1 MFMMIFR
8 GLVVLF
14 HVIVLLLITSFT
26 LRYFLFPYL
35 IRTRTRLRA
44 SAFSLLG
51 TFRALEW
58 RDCDLKDSVIPT
70 FRAERGGWRWGG
82 QKGDDVTGWVVYRIE
97 GVCLRYRAGTFKKT
111 PKSSPA
117 SSRRFTPSTRLV
129 RFLTWSI
136 QILIH
141 HYPSVARIVSLQLVD
156 CRIVLEDCNGVEL
169 VFNELAIGGKINFEG
184 EADSGF
190 GPATPVPSPNPGHI
204 DFMREHPLCASPTAR
219 GRTAF
224 SDVGSPTMSP
234 ARSPTLS
241 PTRSPNL
248 SPPMSPTTFS
258 PMTLD
263 GAAFP
268 AFTPPPSANRDE
280 RSTSRLSDARR
291 RASVIQTR
299 MTTTA
304 GQIWSR
310 ATGRLH
316 GSVSIQASIQD
327 LRLLQTQASPSTTRT
342 PRPSVHKSE
351 SDANIIHSAEPS
363 FSSLR
368 TGSDRPK
375 SSPSIKSIHALLRST
390 PHRLPSYESGYDTLI
405 GLEGRTS
412 ASLGL
417 GFGPK
422 KGLAGEDTLNT
433 QLELGKLKTSV
444 AALERLAE
452 IAKEVNGNKTIA
464 KKVSDHPTPK
474 FRKNRWSTRAWP
486 RIVLRA
492 LEAVEVKIQHL
503 ALSHQLAAPNDNS
516 SRNSST
522 TAISDLSVSSDDKY
536 TLSIELS
543 HFGSII
549 SAADSSNNERARNA
563 FGTNAS
569 PECKVRGVGF
579 QVNWES
585 IQFHCIAP
593 GEKHDEKSQLFAVRQ
608 ADFSGFSSWRPSGWS
623 REELLFSNDPNLALI
638 VGRGNIASV
647 DCAFDVQL
655 LHELQAAVRHN
666 HPTKP
671 EAEAK
676 EKTKEKVSIVLPP
689 RIRMV
694 LDVGPI
700 MGVIAD
706 RLSEDTTT
714 LSLSSDGVHLGCF
727 TSYSDLIGRRRD
739 RATSKKAFAEEE
751 ELRQRREDESKVD
764 YTLPP
769 DMLPTRVRR
778 KHNNPTANIP
788 DDLSISMKGDAQIS
802 VEPITVKIALSGDKL
817 FDLADIG
824 KIHGTVTGDVLGW
837 HETFN
842 TRCTRFETAQLDWTS
857 LSCGI
862 DFGVQEG
869 IHVDLWEKAVIDALV
884 AMGQAHQAAPVRE
897 KKPGT
902 VRKALDRLPSG
913 ISARFSLGAINVF
926 FGHTDINPHVDLKL
940 VRGVWLQTSAVF
952 EYALYKH
959 RAQAFAWRHY
969 LTAPIRAKLQLP
981 EDITTQALAFATRY
995 RADGGTAAL
1004 VSFNAEDLIV
1014 QPVFNGDRFVRNGGI
1029 RQKLVIKS
1037 VPQARTGDDFV
1048 GWGFQRLRA
1057 RRSIKDGEFA
1067 NNVPPLEVTDTD
1079 QAQRPWL
1086 RVKRSRV
1093 NLAIQQT
1100 SGEAD
1105 TEFKL
1110 NSKLNHVSYVS
1121 DLSHVYSNLH
1131 AGLTIKRIVDAW
1143 KRPRSANETKP
1154 PINLSLDIT
1163 IPNLTGHFAFPLKEQ
1178 LYLYASGLSLTKL
1191 PNKGVVVNGEQV
1203 LLFVPSPRQIG
1214 NWEEIGRIKRLAVH
1228 MSDPGTPLAVS
1239 THFSAIRVRV
1249 PHMYQMNSLILNI
1262 NVTIKSLKLLFQ
1274 NFFRKQAFSTTL
1286 RPASE
1291 EPKRVPRISISID
1304 YVSLEAKDDPVE
1316 TSLNLI
1322 WRAGLVEQDKRNA
1335 WEDTMAKKL
1344 LLLGDP
1350 NVSSEE
1356 SLHAGEGKKAPR
1368 LTKKATVD
1376 LERARW
1382 ALDTVIS
1389 DSWVKRMRAAKQE
1402 QRRREHNTLRPMQ
1415 GCAPNI
1421 KLPITMSPSSQTA
1434 PLFRATFQKVN
1445 FSVSDP
1451 GLSRQE
1457 IINYMGKVSTP
1468 FDDGVDFSLMVPLRV
1483 EWTMSEAKCTLRD
1496 YPLPLIR
1503 IQMVENSDKPSF
1515 QLSSTMIIAEE
1526 LSQEDSIVY
1535 VPVEI
1540 IPAQCGQSDSPALA
1554 VKIAKT
1560 IMPVKL
1566 YGEPQFNIHSKRTTE
1581 FTWGNSY
1588 QPSISDFT
1596 RVIETLSHPPR
1607 DPSPKVG
1614 FWDKLRLI
1622 CHIKPTVQ
1630 FAGPCHL
1637 HMKGSRDPY
1646 DVVGLGAGFALAW
1659 RGNTKLLIN
1668 QPNPDHEAIQI
1679 VADQLLVAIPD
1690 LTSLNDD
1697 AASGSTFHDDVD
1709 VGGVEEYDES
1719 DSWLIRRRYT
1729 KPCARFVGGTRVGFG
1744 FVYERTCRPWNCT
1757 RDCGDTDNLLHR
1769 QCHEFGFIQH
1779 QQVKLRSP
1787 EAIKREEQRLGHP
1800 VDSYEG
1806 FRSDYIHFSVSL
1818 VAPTQAH
1825 PATRPENEDPNHV
1838 NSLHAAP
1845 KASHHFLQWLFDH
1858 KTSLPI
1864 RQGKLFPDSP
1874 PPSKKF
1880 SKSLATIKYRFDL
1893 RPLYVSHI
1901 YPQVS
1906 KELWSQGKSESLGI
1920 KARFGRFRFDAHQ
1933 RLQERKIRHPKLQG
1947 REVIAPHKPFY
1958 AVDVLADDLRIKG
1971 IRAHFAERIRMDD
1984 DDALDPLPR
1993 ASELPEE
2000 LKVWFNY
2007 LDYIDADRRPFDQ
2020 DPKIELV
2027 DFGDCPH
2034 FYYSKRV
2041 KARASTARDNESTPP
2056 ESPSGNRSPEV
2067 ESSKFGHEKTHHCY
2081 LGVADGVSEVQKRI
2095 TQERI
2100 DALQARLDSYPREAF
2115 RENKNDI
2122 RITQDRIKTLSR
2134 HLQDLD
2140 QDHRHMSANTLDSGG
2155 RPSEPS
2161 GVMPSER
2168 AFQDTIHVHCPR
2180 LYLNNQSRNIVY
2192 TYIYSMRDRKKEEYF
2207 VSHASLRSLR
2217 DSIQTRLRRRR
2228 PEAADDGKARANDS
2242 VAQDMCMELV
2252 RALTEKASSDL
2263 FRLVNLDDTQDA
2275 GMYATPHLG
2284 LPPQCAVKPKMQILV
2299 FKPQIALRSDAAE
2312 NAIVLLSVQEA
2323 SLKRFTVE
2331 DTQALDSV
2339 TADVLSRN
2347 YASLKDVQAFYPT
2360 AEALTRERSGHGSR
2374 GLDFIPLEIFLD
2386 ERSQA
2391 TDYDRILLKSEVS
2404 ASLDKFNHI
2413 RLPQGLEWP
2422 ENAYDEYG
2430 EPIKHLK
2437 IHQDLTT
2444 IVTPQLTLSA
2454 TSKHYDA
2461 LYTVITDLLMYQDP
2475 EHKHRS
2481 EAVDD
2486 FSRQFDS
2493 ADRDVGRLIID
2504 VHTLQQTMR
2513 TLLHFQQG
2521 YETNFERLEEAGKD
2535 ELFKIRADLQEG
2547 YESLYTINALIA
2559 ATLAKDDARAA
2570 MKTASRMNI
2579 RIRGVAWHLQEETLE
2594 KFAKVEIE
2602 SVLLSLTSNK
2612 NGSTDSAM
2620 VLGNLLATNPRPT
2633 ALYHEIVSRDDYQ
2646 SVAVKKRVKKPF
2658 ASLFWSSY
2666 PAIGG
2671 ISIFPKVDIEFVN
2684 VRFRIEERIGHQV
2697 VDYIFSDRIQRRK
2710 SKAENNGNGNAG
2722 AITNGSSTPMAG
2734 HQPTS
2739 SNGFNGA
2746 SGSLTPATSY
2756 RNGFAASAMSSS
2768 EDLAQKSAS
2777 RAELYPLTRSK
2788 SQVSIAHA
2796 ESDPRKLR
2804 TNEDT
2809 IEMRLRASQNK
2820 MFGQVRIHELGLNLS
2835 YKSDD
2840 QRKHGT
2846 FSMPDCVDFRFKT
2859 PNMAYYNKVWP
2870 IEEIFEHVK
2879 RDIKAS
2885 AWTQSGDLLSQLFKK
2900 TSLFRSKK
2908 QLSDLMSQGMK
2919 SEMKKAGSGGLHA
2932 PVPLSPLR
2940 NIATRASSKD
2950 PNGADGD
2957 MSKISTRSTQDS
2969 PTSGGPASSPTM
2981 DLVSQAMSIAARDDT
2996 STPGTSPPSNAQ
3008 THGFGHIHGHG
3019 HGHGHGLGN
3028 HSLTSIFTGGGSG
3041 SGNATVVVDD
3051 DSEDDDRSPGGSG
3064 YGAGGTKKKVR
3075 GLIGKLTGRHK
3086 HDSPGRNTG
3095 STDELTRTKS
3105 RGGSIERMM

>member
-1 MFMMIFR
+1 MIAMICR
-8 GLVVLF
+8 GFLVLF
-14 HVIVLLLITSFT
+14 HVLVLLLITSFT
-26 LRYFLFPYL
+26 LRYFVFPYL

-44 SAFSLLG
+44 SAFSLTG

-70 FRAERGGWRWGG
+70 FRAERGGWKWGG

-97 GVCLRYRAGTFKKT
+97 GLCLRYREGTFKKS
-111 PKSSPA
+111 PKSSSA
-117 SSRRFTPSTRLV
+117 SSRRFSPSTRTV
-129 RFLTWSI
+129 RFLTWLI

-141 HYPSVARIVSLQLVD
+141 HYPSLARVVSVQLVD
-156 CRIVLEDCNGVEL
+156 CRIILEDCDGVEL
-169 VFNELAIGGKINFEG
+169 VFNELAIGGRINFER
-184 EADSGF
+184 EADSGP
-190 GPATPVPSPNPGHI
+190 GPATPVPSPNPGST
-204 DFMREHPLCASPTAR
+204 DFMREHPLCASPIER
-219 GRTAF
+219 GRATS

-280 RSTSRLSDARR
+280 RSSSRLSDARR

-316 GSVSIQASIQD
+316 GSVTFRASIQD
-327 LRLLQTQASPSTTRT
+327 LRLLQSQTNLDT
-342 PRPSVHKSE
+342 PKTPKPSVRHSE
-351 SDANIIHSAEPS
+351 SDASIIHSEPS
-363 FSSLR
+363 FHSLR
-368 TGSDRPK
+368 SGADRPK
-375 SSPSIKSIHALLRST
+375 SSPSIRSIHTLLRST

-405 GLEGRTS
+405 GLEGKTG

-433 QLELGKLKTSV
+433 QLELGKLRTSV

-452 IAKEVNGNKTIA
+452 IAKAVKG
-464 KKVSDHPTPK
+464 KKAAARIVPEQPSPK
-474 FRKNRWSTRAWP
+474 FKTNRWSTRAWP

-492 LEAVEVKIQHL
+492 LESVEVKIQHL
-503 ALSHQLAAPNDNS
+503 ALSHQLAAPNDTN

-522 TAISDLSVSSDDKY
+522 TAISDLSASSDDKY

-549 SAADSSNNERARNA
+549 SAADSSNNDRARNA

-569 PECKVRGVGF
+569 SECKVRGVGF
-579 QVNWES
+579 EVEWES
-585 IQFHCIAP
+585 IQLHCIAP
-593 GEKHDEKSQLFAVRQ
+593 GEKHDEKSQLLAIRQ
-608 ADFSGFSSWRPSGWS
+608 AEFSGFSSWRPSGWS

-638 VGRGNIASV
+638 VARGNIASV

-671 EAEAK
+671 EK
-676 EKTKEKVSIVLPP
+676 EVSDKTRQKASVVLPP
-689 RIRMV
+689 RLRMV

-714 LSLSSDGVHLGCF
+714 LSLSSDGAHLGCF
-727 TSYSDLIGRRRD
+727 TTFSDLVGRRKD

-751 ELRQRREDESKVD
+751 ELRQRREEETKVD

-778 KHNNPTANIP
+778 KHNYPPAAIP
-788 DDLSISMKGDAQIS
+788 DDLSISMKGDAQLS

-824 KIHGTVTGDVLGW
+824 KIHGTITGDVLGW

-842 TRCTRFETAQLDWTS
+842 TRCTRFETSQLDWTS

-862 DFGVQEG
+862 DFGIQEG
-869 IHVDLWEKAVIDALV
+869 IHIDLWEKAVIDALV
-884 AMGQAHQAAPVRE
+884 TMGQARQTAPVRE
-897 KKPGT
+897 KRPSTGT
-902 VRKALDRLPSG
+902 RALDRLPSG
-913 ISARFSLGAINVF
+913 VSARFSFGAINVF
-926 FGHTDINPHVDLKL
+926 LGHTDINPHIDMKL
-940 VRGVWLQTSAVF
+940 IRGVWLQTSAVF

-969 LTAPIRAKLQLP
+969 LTAPVRAKLSLP

-1004 VSFNAEDLIV
+1004 ISFNAEDLII
-1014 QPVFNGDRFVRNGGI
+1014 QPVFNGERFVRNGGI

-1057 RRSIKDGEFA
+1057 KRSIENGEFA
-1067 NNVPPLEVTDTD
+1067 NNVPPLEVSDTD

-1100 SGEAD
+1100 AAEAE
-1105 TEFKL
+1105 TEFKV

-1131 AGLTIKRIVDAW
+1131 AGLTVKRVMDAW
-1143 KRPRSANETKP
+1143 KRPKSGAASNSS
-1154 PINLSLDIT
+1154 INLSLDIT

-1178 LYLYASGLSLTKL
+1178 LYLYASGVGITKL
-1191 PNKGVVVNGEQV
+1191 PNKGPAFNGEQV

-1214 NWEEIGRIKRLAVH
+1214 NWEEIGRIKRFAVS
-1228 MSDPGTPLAVS
+1228 MSDPASPLRVS
-1239 THFSAIRVRV
+1239 THFNAIRIRV

-1262 NVTIKSLKLLFQ
+1262 NVTIKSLKLLFK
-1274 NFFRKQAFSTTL
+1274 NFFRKQDFSTTL
-1286 RPASE
+1286 RPAPE
-1291 EPKRVPRISISID
+1291 EPKRIPHISISID

-1322 WRAGLVEQDKRNA
+1322 WRAGLVEQEKRNA

-1344 LLLGDP
+1344 MLLGDP

-1356 SLHAGEGKKAPR
+1356 SLHAAEGKKVPR

-1389 DSWVKRMRAAKQE
+1389 DSWVRRMRAAKQE

-1415 GCAPNI
+1415 GCGPNI
-1421 KLPITMSPSSQTA
+1421 KLPITLSPSSQTA
-1434 PLFRATFQKVN
+1434 PLFRAAFHKVN

-1451 GLSRQE
+1451 GMSRQE
-1457 IINYMGKVSTP
+1457 IIQYMGKMSCP
-1468 FDDGVDFSLMVPLRV
+1468 FDDDVDFSLMVPLKV

-1503 IQMVENSDKPSF
+1503 IQRVEKSDNPSF
-1515 QLSSTMIIAEE
+1515 QLSATMIIAEE

-1540 IPAQCGQSDSPALA
+1540 IPANCGKSDSPALL
-1554 VKIAKT
+1554 VNIAKT
-1560 IMPVKL
+1560 IMPVKM
-1566 YGEPQFNIHSKRTTE
+1566 YGEPQFNILSKKTTE

-1697 AASGSTFHDDVD
+1697 AASGGTAHDDMYIEGD
-1709 VGGVEEYDES
+1709 EEYDES

-1744 FVYERTCRPWNCT
+1744 FVYERTCRPWNCR

-1779 QQVKLRSP
+1779 QKVKLRSP
-1787 EAIKREEQRLGHP
+1787 EAIKREEHRLGHP

-1818 VAPTQAH
+1818 VAPTQAQS
-1825 PATRPENEDPNHV
+1825 ATRPESEDPSHV

-1845 KASHHFLQWLFDH
+1845 KASHHFLQWWKLFDH

-1880 SKSLATIKYRFDL
+1880 SKSLGTIKYRFDL

-1933 RLQERKIRHPKLQG
+1933 RLQERKIRHPKLRG
-1947 REVIAPHKPFY
+1947 KEVIAPHKPFY

-1993 ASELPEE
+1993 ASELPNE

-2034 FYYSKRV
+2034 VYYSKRV
-2041 KARASTARDNESTPP
+2041 KARASTARDNDSTPP
-2056 ESPSGNRSPEV
+2056 ESPSDTRSPEV

-2100 DALQARLDSYPREAF
+2100 DALQARLDSYPRDDPK
-2115 RENKNDI
+2115 ENLNDI
-2122 RITQDRIKTLSR
+2122 RITQARINTLTR

-2140 QDHRHMSANTLDSGG
+2140 KDHRHMSANTLDPSD
-2155 RPSEPS
+2155 RPGMPS
-2161 GVMPSER
+2161 GELPSER

-2217 DSIQTRLRRRR
+2217 DSIQTRMRRRR
-2228 PEAADDGKARANDS
+2228 PEAADDGKSRANDS
-2242 VAQDMCMELV
+2242 VAQDMCAELV

-2263 FRLVNLDDTQDA
+2263 FRLVNVDDTRDV

-2299 FKPQIALRSDAAE
+2299 FKPQIALRSDAAD

-2331 DTQALDSV
+2331 DVQALDSV

-2391 TDYDRILLKSEVS
+2391 TDYDRILLKSVIS

-2422 ENAYDEYG
+2422 ENALDEYG

-2513 TLLHFQQG
+2513 TLLSLQQG

-2579 RIRGVAWHLQEETLE
+2579 RIRGIAWHLQEETLE

-2646 SVAVKKRVKKPF
+2646 NVMVKRRPF

-2710 SKAENNGNGNAG
+2710 NKAETSNGNAG
-2722 AITNGSSTPMAG
+2722 AVSNGTNGSSTPMAG
-2734 HQPTS
+2734 HQSTS
-2739 SNGFNGA
+2739 SNGPGGM
-2746 SGSLTPATSY
+2746 SMSSTPASSY
-2756 RNGFAASAMSSS
+2756 RNGFTPSAMASS
-2768 EDLAQKSAS
+2768 EDLVHKSGS
-2777 RAELYPLTRSK
+2777 RAELYPLQRSK
-2788 SQVSIAHA
+2788 SQVSISHPD
-2796 ESDPRKLR
+2796 SDNRILR
-2804 TNEDT
+2804 NNEDT
-2809 IEMRLRASQNK
+2809 IEMRLRASKNK

-2840 QRKHGT
+2840 SRKHGT

-2919 SEMKKAGSGGLHA
+2919 SEMKKSASSGHHSSI
-2932 PVPLSPLR
+2932 PLSPLR
-2940 NIATRASSKD
+2940 NIATHASSKD
-2950 PNGADGD
+2950 ASSSDADLA
-2957 MSKISTRSTQDS
+2957 KVFTKSTQDS
-2969 PTSGGPASSPTM
+2969 PTSGGSASSPTTT
-2981 DLVSQAMSIAARDDT
+2981 LISHSQAMSIGAGDDS
-2996 STPGTSPPSNAQ
+2996 STPGTSPPSNSHS
-3008 THGFGHIHGHG
+3008 HGFGLGHG

-3041 SGNATVVVDD
+3041 NTNAAAEDDSDDEDRPGGANGSGSGNK
-3051 DSEDDDRSPGGSG
+3051 RM
-3064 YGAGGTKKKVR
+3064 KVK
-3075 GLIGKLTGRHK
+3075 GLLGKLTGRHK
-3086 HDSPGRNTG
+3086 HDSPGKTNG
-3095 STDELTRTKS
+3095 STDELSRSKS
-3105 RGGSIERMM
+3105 RGGSIERVP

>member
-1 MFMMIFR
+1 MFTVIYR
-8 GLVVLF
+8 GLTVLF
-14 HVIVLLLITSFT
+14 HICVFLLLTSITF
-26 LRYFLFPYL
+26 RFFLFPYL

-44 SAFSLLG
+44 SAFSLTG
-51 TFRALEW
+51 TFSALEW

-82 QKGDDVTGWVVYRIE
+82 QKGDNLTGWVVYRIE
-97 GVCLRYRAGTFKKT
+97 GVCLRYREGSFKRSH
-111 PKSSPA
+111 KSSSA
-117 SSRRFTPSTRLV
+117 GSRRFSSSASTV
-129 RFLTWSI
+129 KFLTWLI

-156 CRIVLEDCNGVEL
+156 CRIILEDCNGIEL
-169 VFNELAIGGKINFEG
+169 VFNELGIGGKINFEG
-184 EADSGF
+184 EADGGV
-190 GPATPVPSPNPGHI
+190 GPATPVPSPNPGST
-204 DFMREHPLCASPTAR
+204 DFMREHPLCASPIGR
-219 GRTAF
+219 GRATF
-224 SDVGSPTMSP
+224 SDVGSPMMSP

-263 GAAFP
+263 GVTAFP
-268 AFTPPPSANRDE
+268 AFDVPPVANRDE
-280 RSTSRLSDARR
+280 RSSSRLSHARR

-327 LRLLQTQASPSTTRT
+327 LRLLQSQTEPIT
-342 PRPSVHKSE
+342 PRTSGPSVHPSE
-351 SDANIIHSAEPS
+351 SDGNTIHSEPS
-363 FSSLR
+363 FPSSR
-368 TGSDRPK
+368 FSSNRPGK
-375 SSPSIKSIHALLRST
+375 SSPSLKSIHTYLRST

-444 AALERLAE
+444 AALERLGG
-452 IAKEVNGNKTIA
+452 IVKQVKGKKEAGKEG
-464 KKVSDHPTPK
+464 HEQPTPRYK
-474 FRKNRWSTRAWP
+474 KNRWGTRAWP

-492 LEAVEVKIQHL
+492 LESVEVKIQHL
-503 ALSHQLAAPNDNS
+503 ALSHQLAAPNDNL
-516 SRNSST
+516 SRQSST
-522 TAISDLSVSSDDKY
+522 TAISDLSASSDDKY

-543 HFGSII
+543 RFGSVI

-569 PECKVRGVGF
+569 PECKVRGIAL
-579 QVNWES
+579 QVDWES

-638 VGRGNIASV
+638 VGRGDIASV

-655 LHELQAAVRHN
+655 LHELQAAIRHN
-666 HPTKP
+666 HPSKS
-671 EAEAK
+671 EVEAK
-676 EKTKEKVSIVLPP
+676 DKTKERASIVLPP

-714 LSLSSDGVHLGCF
+714 LSISSDGVHLGCF
-727 TSYSDLIGRRRD
+727 TTYADLVGRRRD

-751 ELRQRREDESKVD
+751 ELRQRREEEPKID

-769 DMLPTRVRR
+769 DMLPTRVKR
-778 KHNNPTANIP
+778 KHNNPTASIP

-837 HETFN
+837 HESFN
-842 TRCTRFETAQLDWTS
+842 TRCTRFETTQLDWSS
-857 LSCGI
+857 LSCGV
-862 DFGVQEG
+862 DFGIQEG
-869 IHVDLWEKAVIDALV
+869 IYIDLWEKAVVDALV
-884 AMGQAHQAAPVRE
+884 AMGQAHRAAPARE
-897 KKPGT
+897 NKSSSAK
-902 VRKALDRLPSG
+902 KALDRLPSG

-926 FGHTDINPHVDLKL
+926 FGHTDINPEIDTKL
-940 VRGVWLQTSAVF
+940 IRGVWLQTSAVF

-1004 VSFNAEDLIV
+1004 ISFNAEDMIV
-1014 QPVFNGDRFVRNGGI
+1014 QPVFNGERFVRNGGT
-1029 RQKLVIKS
+1029 RQKLIIKS
-1037 VPQARTGDDFV
+1037 VPQARTGDGFV

-1067 NNVPPLEVTDTD
+1067 NNVPPLEATDTD

-1100 SGEAD
+1100 SAD
-1105 TEFKL
+1105 AETEFKI
-1110 NSKLNHVSYVS
+1110 NSRLNHVSYVS

-1131 AGLTIKRIVDAW
+1131 AALTVKQLMDAW
-1143 KRPRSANETKP
+1143 KRPRSASATKS
-1154 PINLSLDIT
+1154 PINLSLDIS

-1178 LYLYASGLSLTKL
+1178 LYLYASGVSIAKL
-1191 PNKGVVVNGEQV
+1191 PNKGAAFNGEQV
-1203 LLFVPSPRQIG
+1203 LFFVPSPRQIG
-1214 NWEEIGRIKRLAVH
+1214 NWEELGRIKRFAISL
-1228 MSDPGTPLAVS
+1228 SDPGTPLGVS
-1239 THFSAIRVRV
+1239 THFNAIRVRI

-1262 NVTIKSLKLLFQ
+1262 NVTLKSIKLLLK
-1274 NFFRKQAFSTTL
+1274 NFFRKQHFSTTL

-1322 WRAGLVEQDKRNA
+1322 WRAGLVEQEKRNA

-1376 LERARW
+1376 LDRARW

-1415 GCAPNI
+1415 GCGPNI
-1421 KLPITMSPSSQTA
+1421 RLPITVSPSSQTA
-1434 PLFRATFQKVN
+1434 PLFRATFHKVN
-1445 FSVSDP
+1445 LCVSDP
-1451 GLSRQE
+1451 DMSRQE
-1457 IINYMGKVSTP
+1457 IINYMGKVSSP
-1468 FDDGVDFSLMVPLRV
+1468 FDDDVNFSLMLPLKV

-1503 IQMVENSDKPSF
+1503 IQRVENSDQPSF

-1526 LSQEDSIVY
+1526 LSQEESIVY

-1540 IPAQCGQSDSPALA
+1540 IPANCGMSDAPALS
-1554 VKIAKT
+1554 VQIAKT
-1560 IMPVKL
+1560 IMPVKM
-1566 YGEPQFNIHSKRTTE
+1566 YGEPQFSIHSKKTTE

-1596 RVIETLSHPPR
+1596 RVMETLSHPPR

-1646 DVVGLGAGFALAW
+1646 DVIGLGAGFALAW

-1697 AASGSTFHDDVD
+1697 AASGSTFHEDIYPEGD
-1709 VGGVEEYDES
+1709 EEYDES

-1744 FVYERTCRPWNCT
+1744 FVYERTCRPWNCQ

-1779 QQVKLRSP
+1779 QKVKLRSP
-1787 EAIKREEQRLGHP
+1787 DAIKREEQRLGHP

-1818 VAPTQAH
+1818 VAPTQAQTV
-1825 PATRPENEDPNHV
+1825 TRPETEDPNHV

-1845 KASHHFLQWLFDH
+1845 KASHHFLQLFDH

-1880 SKSLATIKYRFDL
+1880 SKSLATIK
-1893 RPLYVSHI
+1893 
-1901 YPQVS
+1901 
-1906 KELWSQGKSESLGI
+1906 GKSESLGI
-1920 KARFGRFRFDAHQ
+1920 KARIGRFRFDAHQ

-1984 DDALDPLPR
+1984 DDAIDPLPR
-1993 ASELPEE
+1993 ASELPDE

-2034 FYYSKRV
+2034 VYYSKRV
-2041 KARASTARDNESTPP
+2041 KARASTAKDNDSNGPD
-2056 ESPSGNRSPEV
+2056 SPSDSRTPEV

-2100 DALQARLDSYPREAF
+2100 DALQARLDSYPRDDP
-2115 RENKNDI
+2115 RENVNDV

-2140 QDHRHMSANTLDSGG
+2140 KDHRHMSHNTLDSGDK
-2155 RPSEPS
+2155 PSVP
-2161 GVMPSER
+2161 GGDVPSER

-2217 DSIQTRLRRRR
+2217 DSIQARMRRRQ
-2228 PEAADDGKARANDS
+2228 PEAADDGKSRANDS
-2242 VAQDMCMELV
+2242 VAEDMCTELV

-2263 FRLVNLDDTQDA
+2263 FRLVNLDDARDA
-2275 GMYATPHLG
+2275 AMYATPHLG
-2284 LPPQCAVKPKMQILV
+2284 LPPHCAVKPKMQILV
-2299 FKPQIALRSDAAE
+2299 FKPQIALRSDAAD

-2391 TDYDRILLKSEVS
+2391 TDYDRILLKSEIS

-2570 MKTASRMNI
+2570 MKTASRLNI
-2579 RIRGVAWHLQEETLE
+2579 RIRGIAWHLQEETLE

-2620 VLGNLLATNPRPT
+2620 VLGNLLATNPRPN

-2646 SVAVKKRVKKPF
+2646 SVVVKRRVKKPF

-2710 SKAENNGNGNAG
+2710 SKAEHNGHGTPG
-2722 AITNGSSTPMAG
+2722 TITSGTNGTSTPMASA
-2734 HQPTS
+2734 QPSTS
-2739 SNGFNGA
+2739 TGSNGPN
-2746 SGSLTPATSY
+2746 GSLTPASNA
-2756 RNGFAASAMSSS
+2756 RNGFAASAMASS
-2768 EDLAQKSAS
+2768 EDLVHKSGS

-2788 SQVSIAHA
+2788 SQVSISHP
-2796 ESDPRKLR
+2796 ETDPRTLR
-2804 TNEDT
+2804 NNEDT
-2809 IEMRLRASQNK
+2809 IEMRLRASKNK

-2835 YKSDD
+2835 FKSDD

-2919 SEMKKAGSGGLHA
+2919 SEMKKSGSGGLHSSI
-2932 PVPLSPLR
+2932 PLSPLR
-2940 NIATRASSKD
+2940 NIATHASSTGKD
-2950 PNGADGD
+2950 ANGSDGD
-2957 MSKISTRSTQDS
+2957 ISKVFTRSTQDS
-2969 PTSGGPASSPTM
+2969 PNSGGSASSPTTN
-2981 DLVSQAMSIAARDDT
+2981 LAGQAMSMGGDDSTT
-2996 STPGTSPPSNAQ
+2996 SGTSPPSN
-3008 THGFGHIHGHG
+3008 GHR
-3019 HGHGHGLGN
+3019 LGN
-3028 HSLTSIFTGGGSG
+3028 HSLTSIFTGNG
-3041 SGNATVVVDD
+3041 SGNAVALGDD
-3051 DSEDDDRSPGGSG
+3051 DSDDDDRVAGGSSSG
-3064 YGAGGTKKKVR
+3064 GGGAKKKVR

-3086 HDSPGRNTG
+3086 HDSPGRNSG
-3095 STDELTRTKS
+3095 STDELSRSKS
-3105 RGGSIERMM
+3105 RGGSIERMS